1 MKATEYLEKKK
12 SLFRPPK
19 LSRKEEVSKSMFAP
33 THPVVANFEMQQ
45 STSQYK
51 NYIAKRP
58 FDNEMNVL
66 KEKGIMSF
74 IKQALRSNKSALSQ
88 GYKVQQLLFPGKN
101 NSWKKANHLQSR
113 NIGIELGNVGRAAI
127 NERRQ
132 DRYHRRKHNNKK
144 HRKMRTNATSNNL
157 KNYALNNPYNKTK
170 MVNPYNQATYKRG
183 RKNHFGQ
190 NKGKKVGGF
199 RNRRYK
205 HNNSNKHLSVSTS
218 SKSYQLNNATSIVTK
233 TKQFYS
239 PRPPEKVSSNKNFVG
254 RNSSP
259 RVKKQQSSPN
269 NNKNNNQ
276 KEEAFEGN
284 ITLDQYFA
292 SPKLKQ

>member
-1 MKATEYLEKKK
+1 M
-12 SLFRPPK
+12 
-19 LSRKEEVSKSMFAP
+19 
-33 THPVVANFEMQQ
+33 
-45 STSQYK
+45 
-51 NYIAKRP
+51 
-58 FDNEMNVL
+58 
-66 KEKGIMSF
+66 
-74 IKQALRSNKSALSQ
+74 
-88 GYKVQQLLFPGKN
+88 QQLLFPGKN

-205 HNNSNKHLSVSTS
+205 HNNS
-218 SKSYQLNNATSIVTK
+218 KSRGLI
-233 TKQFYS
+233 
-239 PRPPEKVSSNKNFVG
+239 
-254 RNSSP
+254 
-259 RVKKQQSSPN
+259 
-269 NNKNNNQ
+269 
-276 KEEAFEGN
+276 
-284 ITLDQYFA
+284 
-292 SPKLKQ
+292 